1 MYSYID
7 FKKTQADTEIIIS
20 SKNKG
25 LEKLMTKNDLDR
37 IELTIQSYNYY
48 KNH

>member
-1 MYSYID
+1 MYID
-7 FKKTQADTEIIIS
+7 LKKTQADTGIIIS

-37 IELTIQSYNYY
+37 IKLTF
-48 KNH
+48 